1 MRLDVDSDA
10 DRATVNS
17 RIDRFR
23 LHQDDMAEAKLLK
36 SLVYR
41 VAEVVFGL
49 RFIELA
55 FLLFD
60 ELVEAIE
67 VHTRNVGVLGD
78 KGRHLFQDFFL
89 GGGVHLWTFLG
100 ESAGSQEGDGQR
112 GGGEELCEFHGVVA
126 RCVYVDSTT
135 GRSLKDK
142 IGKVDP
148 LSLLERNDKWFLG
161 GGRGAIY
168 APPFPKSLHATGFWD
183 ECFLADI
190 RMTRLFTVLFTD
202 LADRPIRIRTEVQS
216 WRPDRLILE
225 HRSADR
231 TIRET
236 RLVTEDHEWV
246 SVLELLEG
254 EAIHAFVWSLPE
266 LREKGHGA
274 PWQSLTDCRV
284 LEDAICFDFATTW
297 PSELEPDRTGVEEE
311 RLEDNGPEMLPPLTL
326 HLELSANL
334 PRLSHTVNFAQRHE
348 DAPLWETSLLPQK
361 LKAGRLPGD
370 FKLYVGP
377 PPMEGLVHLLQQY
390 ELLADRPLVVWARA
404 RIGESGGNQRAL
416 GVEVVAESEGAWR
429 AYFASVPQFNSSDP
443 YLTAAYWYRWYGL
456 RLNTVDIPNL
466 PIACRADTC
475 QVSGAQVAKTTFSPF
490 ITEGVGFF
498 RNFVTYSAQ
507 AHLREVA
514 WMHSPRLGLGILENL
529 AKCQR
534 MDGSFPGHNYSCR
547 PARDFYHADFAT
559 GARRIEQLQGVDV
572 RVVACEA
579 LREYANW
586 LIRERSTEDGILVID
601 QNETGQEYMSRY
613 QEASQD
619 ADQWGGI
626 RVNGVDSTSYFVA
639 LCDLLDTWQP
649 EKRSHFYPDE
659 KHGWSALA
667 WDYLGRIGRSV
678 KTHGAPIFRDILNL
692 PGSEYSSS
700 RPATGFYP
708 FAVNLPWRIGGQ
720 YLEFRFS
727 WVAETTYQWLL
738 NPNEF
743 WLPKGF
749 PATALS
755 DLTFSADAEWKDKRL
770 NCPWN
775 GRSWPMVNSHL
786 VDAIANVARHLDSS
800 RPTIPGEWEL
810 GTKAGEALMKAITL
824 MFHDGDPTR
833 PNSYEHYDPFTGT
846 PSLYR
851 GYDDYMHSWIVDL
864 IMRHAV
870 GVKPGEDDV
879 DPLPL
884 GVEWIEC
891 TDIPHPRGR
900 MNVRIERD
908 QVVEVSI
915 KS

>member
-1 MRLDVDSDA
+1 M
-10 DRATVNS
+10 
-17 RIDRFR
+17 
-23 LHQDDMAEAKLLK
+23 
-36 SLVYR
+36 
-41 VAEVVFGL
+41 
-49 RFIELA
+49 
-55 FLLFD
+55 
-60 ELVEAIE
+60 
-67 VHTRNVGVLGD
+67 
-78 KGRHLFQDFFL
+78 
-89 GGGVHLWTFLG
+89 
-100 ESAGSQEGDGQR
+100 
-112 GGGEELCEFHGVVA
+112 
-126 RCVYVDSTT
+126 
-135 GRSLKDK
+135 
-142 IGKVDP
+142 DP

-168 APPFPKSLHATGFWD
+168 APPFPKSLHAPGFWD

-202 LADRPIRIRTEVQS
+202 LADRPVRFRTEVQS

-236 RLVTEDHEWV
+236 RLVTEDHDWV

-254 EAIHAFVWSLPE
+254 EAVHAFVWSLPE

-274 PWQSLTDCRV
+274 PWQSLTDCQV
-284 LEDAICFDFATTW
+284 LDDAICFDFATAW

-311 RLEDNGPEMLPPLTL
+311 RLEGNGPEMLPPLTL
-326 HLELSANL
+326 HLQISANL
-334 PRLSHTVNFAQRHE
+334 PRLSQTVNLAQRHE

-370 FKLYVGP
+370 FKLFVGP

-390 ELLADRPLVVWARA
+390 ELRAGRPLVVWARA
-404 RIGESGGNQRAL
+404 SIGEAGGNKRTL
-416 GVEVVAESEGAWR
+416 GVEVVAKSELAWR
-429 AYFASVPQFNSSDP
+429 EYFASVPQFSSSDP
-443 YLTAAYWYRWYGL
+443 YLTAAYWCRWYGL
-456 RLNTVDIPNL
+456 RLNTVDIPKL
-466 PIACRADTC
+466 PIARRADTC
-475 QVSGAQVAKTTFSPF
+475 QAPDTQVADAPFSPF

-559 GARRIEQLQGVDV
+559 GAKLL
-572 RVVACEA
+572 
-579 LREYANW
+579 LR
-586 LIRERSTEDGILVID
+586 LHRSATVGLFDCLTSYIKYLHARSVGFWVKVLD

-613 QEASQD
+613 QFACTD
-619 ADQWGGI
+619 ADQWKPFE
-626 RVNGVDSTSYFVA
+626 VLGVDATVYIYVLA
-639 LCDLLDTWQP
+639 LFLVELDPDPMAEFKVIDFEWHSAFKWMLDNDFFCDLETT
-649 EKRSHFYPDE
+649 EIK
-659 KHGWSALA
+659 
-667 WDYLGRIGRSV
+667 IGR
-678 KTHGAPIFRDILNL
+678 KMKPW
-692 PGSEYSSS
+692 PGKKSWA

-708 FAVNLPWRIGGQ
+708 CLLPDLGNFDSYDYGKFADVIRK
-720 YLEFRFS
+720 
-727 WVAETTYQWLL
+727 WLL

-755 DLTFSADAEWKDKRL
+755 DPTFSADAEWKDKRL

-810 GTKAGEALMKAITL
+810 GTKAGEAVMKAITL
-824 MFHDGDPTR
+824 MFHDGDPAR

-900 MNVRIERD
+900 MSVRIESD